1 MDQLKVQLFKNICIL
16 SNQYVNII
24 FVELMYINY
33 YDSFYNW
40 NIRLKKKI
48 KISISYEQQSN

>member
-1 MDQLKVQLFKNICIL
+1 MDRLKVQLFKNICIL

-40 NIRLKKKI
+40 YIRLKKKI
-48 KISISYEQQSN
+48 KISVSYEQQSN